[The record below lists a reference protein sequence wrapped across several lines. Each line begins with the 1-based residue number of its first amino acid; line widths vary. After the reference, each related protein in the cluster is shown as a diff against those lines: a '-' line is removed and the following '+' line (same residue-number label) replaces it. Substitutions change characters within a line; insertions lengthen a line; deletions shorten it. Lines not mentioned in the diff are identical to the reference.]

1 MQKDVED
8 FIAQPAIHRH
18 PKQRYYDCK
27 LFLERLAGITVQR
40 KTNIL
45 RRPRNVV
52 LVQPNPLFENF
63 QPIVQTLTIHGDCHN
78 TNYDYRDQGERV
90 GVININVRQDL
101 VEPKEDQSVQTIIQD
116 YFLTQFEG
124 PAMKCND
131 CPRMLPGTQSFS
143 VINSPE
149 FIAFAIER

>member
-8 FIAQPAIHRH
+8 SIAQPAVHRH

-27 LFLERLAGITVQR
+27 LFLEHLAGITVQR
-40 KTNIL
+40 RTNIL

-52 LVQPNPLFENF
+52 LVQPNTLFESF
-63 QPIVQTLTIHGDCHN
+63 QPIVQTLTTHGDCHN

-90 GVININVRQDL
+90 GVINISVRQDL

-116 YFLTQFEG
+116 YFLTQFES